1 MNSTQ
6 ALMEN
11 ISIETSR
18 FGSITVTPDRVIS
31 FVHSIPGFEGLKRF
45 VLINHDD
52 EGVFKWLQS
61 VDNPDTAFL
70 LTDPTQYL
78 KEYNV
83 KFRKSDLKAIEV
95 VDSAKLVVLVM
106 VSVSEGAE
114 GKKEVSLN
122 LKGPVIFNT
131 DNMYAMQ
138 SILDN
143 AEFGVNYVISAG

>member
-1 MNSTQ
+1 MDD
-6 ALMEN
+6 

-18 FGSITVTPDRVIS
+18 FGAVTVTPDRIIS

-45 VLINHDD
+45 ILLDHDK

-61 VDNPDTAFL
+61 AEKPDTAFL

-83 KFRKSDLKAIEV
+83 KFRKSDLKAIELG
-95 VDSAKLVVLVM
+95 DSANLVVLAM
-106 VSVSEGAE
+106 VCVTEGAE
-114 GKKEVSLN
+114 GKKEVSIN
-122 LKGPVIFNT
+122 LKGPVIFNIE
-131 DNMYAMQ
+131 NMSAMQ

-143 AEFGVNYVISAG
+143 NEYSVKHVITAGK